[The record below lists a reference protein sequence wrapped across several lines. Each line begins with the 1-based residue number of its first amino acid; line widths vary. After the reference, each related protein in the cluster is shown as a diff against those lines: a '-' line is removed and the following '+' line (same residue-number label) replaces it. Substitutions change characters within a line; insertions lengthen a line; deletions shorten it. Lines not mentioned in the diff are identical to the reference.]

1 MNAGL
6 QLDIDKTALWAYTRL
21 HALATTKALQ
31 LAKHQVLSFW
41 VKEMVI
47 VQGIE
52 QRSRSTIAELGDGIW
67 ELF

>member
-6 QLDIDKTALWAYTRL
+6 QLDKVALWAYTHL
-21 HALATTKALQ
+21 HALATTKALH
-31 LAKHQVLSFW
+31 LAKHQVLSLW

-47 VQGIE
+47 VEAIE
-52 QRSRSTIAELGDGIW
+52 QRSRSMIAELGDGIW